1 MNKNTRQTK
10 PLGRS
15 TKEDN
20 AGLSLLRP
28 RLIEIIADNYVY
40 FNEILQNIYTTIVN
54 VITKPISPFISRL
67 RSQKFSHCKLTTI
80 GAIFKIRIDFKLKR
94 PFCQPPFETRFF
106 NRDLTPHCSS
116 YKSF

>member
-40 FNEILQNIYTTIVN
+40 FNEILQNIYTTVLN
-54 VITKPISPFISRL
+54 MVTKTVSPF
-67 RSQKFSHCKLTTI
+67 
-80 GAIFKIRIDFKLKR
+80 LKR
-94 PFCQPPFETRFF
+94 
-106 NRDLTPHCSS
+106 LTQKKILSCF
-116 YKSF
+116 YNYI